1 MNNYNFASIFVF
13 MILINIFFS
22 PKVFSQD
29 IRESL
34 FTEVDNALKTA
45 NKARAQLLSPD
56 LYEEAMDLYQDAE
69 RDLERGRNIQKIRET
84 LNEAIGY
91 FKKATE
97 NTKLAEVTFARVL
110 AAREDA
116 LAANADQS
124 APERWEEAEEI
135 FLDAARELEDGD
147 SNDAKEEG
155 EEAETL
161 YRSAE
166 LYAIKSNILQSA
178 YSLIEQAES
187 VDADDNVPLTLDFA
201 KTLINQ
207 SENELENSR
216 YDTDKARNLANQ
228 AQYEAR
234 HALFLNQYI
243 NELDDSDKSLEEIIL
258 TVEEPLKEIAN
269 TLLINARFDQGF
281 DFVAQSIIDKI
292 AVLNDSLNMQNQQIV
307 SLEQEYITLQSENE
321 ELRSDL
327 ESLTNEQSVISD
339 EVKAM
344 REFRQKFATLNDL
357 FTNQEARIIR
367 DKNDAILRLTG
378 LSFDV
383 GSSVIKPGD
392 FGLLTKVQRAINTF
406 PNSKVIIEGHTDSQG
421 GDELNMKLSQERAE
435 AVKTY
440 LLANMDIGSHQM
452 EAIGYGETA
461 PIANNET
468 EQGRSLNRR
477 IDIRIQSVDL

>member
-1 MNNYNFASIFVF
+1 MMLFNAFLS
-13 MILINIFFS
+13 S
-22 PKVFSQD
+22 KVSSQD

-34 FTEVDNALKTA
+34 FTEVDSALKTA
-45 NKARAQLLSPD
+45 NEARAKLLSPD
-56 LYEEAMDLYQDAE
+56 MYQEAMDLYQDAA
-69 RDLERGRNIQKIRET
+69 RDLDRGRNIQKIRET

-91 FKKATE
+91 LTRATE
-97 NTKLAEVTFARVL
+97 NTKLAEVTFAEVL

-116 LAANADQS
+116 SDANADQF
-124 APERWEEAEEI
+124 APERWKEAEDV
-135 FLDAARELEDGD
+135 FRDAARELEDGD

-155 EEAETL
+155 AEAETL

-166 LYAIKSNILQSA
+166 LHAIKSNILQSA
-178 YSLIEQAES
+178 YNLIDQAEN
-187 VDADDNVPLTLDFA
+187 VDADDNVPLTLNFA
-201 KTLINQ
+201 KSLIKQ

-243 NELDDSDKSLEEIIL
+243 NELDNSDKSLEEIVL
-258 TVEEPLKEIAN
+258 TVEEPLKKIAN
-269 TLLINARFDQGF
+269 RLLINARFDRGF
-281 DFVAQSIIDKI
+281 DFVAQSIMDQI
-292 AVLNDSLNMQNQQIV
+292 AVLNDSLNMQDQQIV
-307 SLEQEYITLQSENE
+307 ALEQEYLTLQSENE
-321 ELRSDL
+321 ELRSEL
-327 ESLTNEQSVISD
+327 ENLTNERSAISN

-344 REFRQKFATLNDL
+344 REFRQQFATLNDL

-383 GSSVIKPGD
+383 GSSVIKPED
-392 FGLLTKVQRAINTF
+392 FALLTKVRRAINTF
-406 PNSKVIIEGHTDSQG
+406 SNSKVIIEGHTDSQG
-421 GDELNMKLSQERAE
+421 GDDLNMKLSQERAD
-435 AVKTY
+435 AVKRY

-468 EQGRSLNRR
+468 AQGRSLNRR
-477 IDIRIQSVDL
+477 IDIRIQPAEF

>member
-1 MNNYNFASIFVF
+1 MMLFSAFY
-13 MILINIFFS
+13 S
-22 PKVFSQD
+22 PKVYSQD

-34 FTEVDNALKTA
+34 FSEVDSALKTA
-45 NKARAQLLSPD
+45 NEARAQLLSPD
-56 LYEEAMDLYQDAE
+56 QYEEAMDLYRDAE
-69 RDLERGRNIQKIRET
+69 RDLDRGRNIQNIRET
-84 LNEAIGY
+84 LDEAIGY
-91 FKKATE
+91 FMRATE
-97 NTKLAEVTFARVL
+97 NTKLAEVTFAKVL
-110 AAREDA
+110 AARKDA
-116 LAANADQS
+116 LSASADQS
-124 APERWEEAEEI
+124 APERWKEAEEV

-155 EEAETL
+155 AEAETL
-161 YRSAE
+161 YRAAE
-166 LYAIKSNILQSA
+166 LHSIKSNILQSA
-178 YSLIEQAES
+178 YSLIEQAED
-187 VDADDNVPLTLDFA
+187 VDAEDNVPLTLNFA

-207 SENELENSR
+207 SENELDNSR

-228 AQYEAR
+228 AQYETM

-243 NELDDSDKSLEEIIL
+243 NELDDNDKSVEEIIL

-269 TLLINARFDQGF
+269 TLLINARFDRGF
-281 DFVAQSIIDKI
+281 DFVAQSIIDQI

-307 SLEQEYITLQSENE
+307 SFEQEYITLQSENE

-327 ESLTNEQSVISD
+327 EKLTNEQSVISD

-344 REFRQKFATLNDL
+344 REFRQKFDSLNEL

-392 FGLLTKVQRAINTF
+392 FGLLTKVKRAINSF
-406 PNSKVIIEGHTDSQG
+406 PNSEVIIEGHTDSQG
-421 GDELNMKLSQERAE
+421 GDDLNMKLSQERAD

-452 EAIGYGETA
+452 EAKGYGETM
-461 PIANNET
+461 PLANNET

-477 IDIRIQSVDL
+477 IDIRIQPVL

>member
-1 MNNYNFASIFVF
+1 MNNYNLASIYVF
-13 MILINIFFS
+13 MILLNVFFS

-34 FTEVDNALKTA
+34 FSEVDNALKTA
-45 NKARAQLLSPD
+45 NEARAQLLSPD

-69 RDLERGRNIQKIRET
+69 RDLDRGRNIQKIRET

-116 LAANADQS
+116 LDANADQS
-124 APERWEEAEEI
+124 APERWEEAEEV

-178 YSLIEQAES
+178 YSLIEQAEN
-187 VDADDNVPLTLDFA
+187 VDADDNVPLTLNFA
-201 KTLINQ
+201 KTLIKQ

-243 NELDDSDKSLEEIIL
+243 NELDDRDKSLEEIVL
-258 TVEEPLKEIAN
+258 TVEEPLKKIAN
-269 TLLINARFDQGF
+269 TLLINARFDRGF
-281 DFVAQSIIDKI
+281 EFVAQSIIDQI

-321 ELRSDL
+321 EIRSDL
-327 ESLTNEQSVISD
+327 ESLTNEQSAISN
-339 EVKAM
+339 EVRAM
-344 REFRQKFATLNDL
+344 REFRQQFATLNEL
-357 FTNQEARIIR
+357 FTNQEAIIIR

-383 GSSVIKPGD
+383 GSSVIKPQD
-392 FGLLTKVQRAINTF
+392 FGLLTKVQSAINTF

-477 IDIRIQSVDL
+477 IDIRIQPVDL

>member
-1 MNNYNFASIFVF
+1 MRNYNIVSIFVF
-13 MILINIFFS
+13 MMLFSAFYS
-22 PKVFSQD
+22 PKVYSQD

-34 FTEVDNALKTA
+34 FSEVDSALKTA
-45 NKARAQLLSPD
+45 NEARAQLLSPD
-56 LYEEAMDLYQDAE
+56 QYEEAMDLYRDAE
-69 RDLERGRNIQKIRET
+69 RDLDRGRNIQNIRET
-84 LNEAIGY
+84 LDEAIGY
-91 FKKATE
+91 FMRATE
-97 NTKLAEVTFARVL
+97 NTKLAEVTFAKVL
-110 AAREDA
+110 AARKDA
-116 LAANADQS
+116 LSASADQS
-124 APERWEEAEEI
+124 APERWKEAEEV

-155 EEAETL
+155 AEAETL
-161 YRSAE
+161 YRAAE
-166 LYAIKSNILQSA
+166 LHSIKSNILQSA
-178 YSLIEQAES
+178 YSLIEQAED
-187 VDADDNVPLTLDFA
+187 VDAEDNVPLTLNFA

-207 SENELENSR
+207 SENELDNSR

-228 AQYEAR
+228 AQYETM

-243 NELDDSDKSLEEIIL
+243 NELDDNDKSVEEIIL

-269 TLLINARFDQGF
+269 TLLINARFDRGF
-281 DFVAQSIIDKI
+281 DFVAQSIIDQI

-307 SLEQEYITLQSENE
+307 SFEQEYITLQSENE

-327 ESLTNEQSVISD
+327 EKLTNEQSVISD

-344 REFRQKFATLNDL
+344 REFRQKFDSLNEL

-392 FGLLTKVQRAINTF
+392 FGLLTKVKRAINSF
-406 PNSKVIIEGHTDSQG
+406 PNSEVIIEGHTDSQG
-421 GDELNMKLSQERAE
+421 GDDLNMKLSQERAD

-452 EAIGYGETA
+452 EAKGYGETM
-461 PIANNET
+461 PLANNET

-477 IDIRIQSVDL
+477 IDIRIQPVL

>member
-1 MNNYNFASIFVF
+1 MRNYNIVSIFVF
-13 MILINIFFS
+13 MMLFSAFYS
-22 PKVFSQD
+22 PKVYSQD

-34 FTEVDNALKTA
+34 FSEVDSALKTA
-45 NKARAQLLSPD
+45 NEARAQLLSPD
-56 LYEEAMDLYQDAE
+56 QYEEAMDLYRDAE
-69 RDLERGRNIQKIRET
+69 RDLDRGRNIQNIRET
-84 LNEAIGY
+84 LDEAIGY
-91 FKKATE
+91 FMRATE
-97 NTKLAEVTFARVL
+97 NTKLAEVTFAKVL
-110 AAREDA
+110 AARKDA
-116 LAANADQS
+116 LSASAVQS
-124 APERWEEAEEI
+124 APERWKEAEEV

-155 EEAETL
+155 AEAETL
-161 YRSAE
+161 YRAAE
-166 LYAIKSNILQSA
+166 LHSIKSNILQSA
-178 YSLIEQAES
+178 YSLIEQAED
-187 VDADDNVPLTLDFA
+187 VDAEDNVPLTLNFA

-207 SENELENSR
+207 SENELDNSR

-228 AQYEAR
+228 AQYETM

-243 NELDDSDKSLEEIIL
+243 NELDDNDKSVEEIIL

-269 TLLINARFDQGF
+269 TLLINARFDRGF
-281 DFVAQSIIDKI
+281 DFVAQSIIDQI

-307 SLEQEYITLQSENE
+307 SFEQEYITLQSENE

-327 ESLTNEQSVISD
+327 EKLTNEQSVISD

-344 REFRQKFATLNDL
+344 REFRQKFDSLNEL

-392 FGLLTKVQRAINTF
+392 FGLLTKVKRAINSF
-406 PNSKVIIEGHTDSQG
+406 PNSEVIIEGHTDSQG
-421 GDELNMKLSQERAE
+421 GDDLNMKLSQERAD

-452 EAIGYGETA
+452 EAKGYGETM
-461 PIANNET
+461 PLANNET

-477 IDIRIQSVDL
+477 IDIRIQPVL

>member
-1 MNNYNFASIFVF
+1 
-13 MILINIFFS
+13 
-22 PKVFSQD
+22 
-29 IRESL
+29 
-34 FTEVDNALKTA
+34 
-45 NKARAQLLSPD
+45 
-56 LYEEAMDLYQDAE
+56 MDLYRDAE
-69 RDLERGRNIQKIRET
+69 RDLDRGRNIQNIRET
-84 LNEAIGY
+84 LDEAIGY
-91 FKKATE
+91 FMRATE
-97 NTKLAEVTFARVL
+97 NTKLAEVTFAKVL
-110 AAREDA
+110 AARKDA
-116 LAANADQS
+116 LSASADQS
-124 APERWEEAEEI
+124 APERWKEAEEV

-155 EEAETL
+155 AEAETL
-161 YRSAE
+161 YRAAE
-166 LYAIKSNILQSA
+166 LHSIKSNILQSA
-178 YSLIEQAES
+178 YSLIEQAED
-187 VDADDNVPLTLDFA
+187 VDAEDNVPLTLNFA

-207 SENELENSR
+207 SENELDNSR

-228 AQYEAR
+228 AQYETM

-243 NELDDSDKSLEEIIL
+243 NELDDNDKSVEEIIL

-269 TLLINARFDQGF
+269 TLLINARFDRGF
-281 DFVAQSIIDKI
+281 DFVAQSIIDQI

-307 SLEQEYITLQSENE
+307 SFEQEYITLQSENE

-327 ESLTNEQSVISD
+327 EKLTNEQSVISD

-344 REFRQKFATLNDL
+344 REFRQKFDSLNEL

-392 FGLLTKVQRAINTF
+392 FGLLTKVKRAINSF
-406 PNSKVIIEGHTDSQG
+406 PNSEVIIEGHTDSQG
-421 GDELNMKLSQERAE
+421 GDDLNMKLSQERAD

-452 EAIGYGETA
+452 EAKGYGETM
-461 PIANNET
+461 PLANNET

-477 IDIRIQSVDL
+477 IDIRIQPVL

>member
-1 MNNYNFASIFVF
+1 MNNYNLASIYVF
-13 MILINIFFS
+13 MILLNVFFS
-22 PKVFSQD
+22 PKGFSQD

-34 FTEVDNALKTA
+34 FSEVGKALKTA
-45 NKARAQLLSPD
+45 NEARAQLLSPD

-69 RDLERGRNIQKIRET
+69 RDLDRGRNIQKIRET

-116 LAANADQS
+116 LDANADQS
-124 APERWEEAEEI
+124 APERWEEAEEV

-178 YSLIEQAES
+178 YSLIEQAEN
-187 VDADDNVPLTLDFA
+187 VDADDNVPLTLNFA
-201 KTLINQ
+201 KTLIKQ

-243 NELDDSDKSLEEIIL
+243 NELDDRDKSLEEIVL
-258 TVEEPLKEIAN
+258 TVEEPLKKIAN
-269 TLLINARFDQGF
+269 TLLINARFDRGF
-281 DFVAQSIIDKI
+281 EFVAQSIIDQI

-321 ELRSDL
+321 EIRSDL
-327 ESLTNEQSVISD
+327 ESLTNEQSAISN
-339 EVKAM
+339 EVRAM
-344 REFRQKFATLNDL
+344 REFRQQFATLNEL
-357 FTNQEARIIR
+357 FTNQEAIIIR

-383 GSSVIKPGD
+383 GSSVIKPQD
-392 FGLLTKVQRAINTF
+392 FGLLTKVQSAINTF

-477 IDIRIQSVDL
+477 IDIRIQPVDL